1 MMSDYHAEPT
11 LVLLLRELDK
21 FNRWERLGLE
31 LGLEPED
38 LEKIKM
44 EQRGNVDES
53 KREMLGLWL
62 KNSATSCSWERV
74 AIALERMKEM
84 SLARSIRSMCLSDD
98 SCSTQEIAKGTS
110 VSSSDNVVQKMK
122 VEFVELVVA
131 IRKAL
136 EDRKPPVPIDDLV
149 LCCRDGLLPSPPD
162 ELNSNEVK
170 DVAKLFE
177 IIQDRFCF
185 HNYPLLELVVNVF
198 LEDHTAVKKLMQK
211 YHEQLEIFKNSTE
224 LQDLMK
230 DIEQAHLSPPVSP
243 SVDTMS
249 TCNTGGMC
257 RVVLTLVGGWLPR
270 SVKNLES
277 LMKEIFQEK
286 QSVLAHLEVV
296 HGSVIVSYL
305 APEFEAKILI
315 AKANEA
321 KHLFLLLGVQKLCIG
336 DHLVFCETNASKF
349 SFQESL
355 LRAIESNNTHLVS
368 FLVELKHLDPDFLH
382 DPMPGLERST
392 PASSLFNAS
401 RLGFCIIIDILLK
414 HGANVN
420 ILTGDGRTPLMA
432 ASRYGHVEAV
442 GMLLSKGASLEIL
455 DKDGDTALRYANDN
469 NQPQVVELLLKSG
482 ANPNVVGTD
491 NWSCLLVSCCD
502 NNYEIVPLLLE
513 YGADRH
519 HTDSQGKTCL
529 MMASQNGHLESMRI
543 MLNDASPAE
552 INQTMKDGW
561 CALSLAYDHP
571 EAVELLLTHKADPN
585 VYLEDGWN
593 TLMLAHV
600 ENISG
605 TVNVLLNDSR
615 TELHCENCCACL
627 HSKKGVKF

>member
-1 MMSDYHAEPT
+1 M
-11 LVLLLRELDK
+11 K

-38 LEKIKM
+38 LEKIEM

-62 KNSATSCSWERV
+62 KNSATSCSWKQV

-84 SLARSIRSMCLSDD
+84 SLSRSIRSMCLSDD
-98 SCSTQEIAKGTS
+98 STQEIAKGTS
-110 VSSSDNVVQKMK
+110 VSSSDNVVRKVE
-122 VEFVELVVA
+122 VEFVELVVT

-136 EDRKPPVPIDDLV
+136 EDGKPPVPIDDLV
-149 LCCRDGLLPSPPD
+149 LCCRDGLLPSPPE

-198 LEDHTAVKKLMQK
+198 LEGHTAVKKLMQK
-211 YHEQLEIFKNSTE
+211 YHEHLEIFKNSTE
-224 LQDLMK
+224 LQDIMK
-230 DIEQAHLSPPVSP
+230 DIEQTHFSPPVS
-243 SVDTMS
+243 SSADTVS

-257 RVVLTLVGGWLPR
+257 RVILTLVGGWLPR
-270 SVKNLES
+270 SVKNLDS

-305 APEFEAKILI
+305 APEFEAKFLI
-315 AKANEA
+315 TKANEA
-321 KHLFLLLGVQKLCIG
+321 KHLFLHLGVQKLCIG
-336 DHLVFCETNASKF
+336 DHIVFCETNASKF

-368 FLVELKHLDPDFLH
+368 FLVELKNLDPDFLH
-382 DPMPGLERST
+382 DPMPELQRST
-392 PASSLFNAS
+392 PASSLFIAS
-401 RLGFCIIIDILLK
+401 QLGFCIIIDILLK

-420 ILTGDGRTPLMA
+420 VLTGDGRTPLMA
-432 ASRYGHVEAV
+432 ASKYGHVEAV
-442 GMLLSKGASLEIL
+442 GMLLSAGASLEIL

-469 NQPQVVELLLKSG
+469 NQPQVVEFLLKSG

-491 NWSCLLVSCCD
+491 NWSCLLISCCD
-502 NNYEIVPLLLE
+502 NNHEIVPLLLE

-519 HTDSQGKTCL
+519 HTTTQGKTCL
-529 MMASQNGHLESMRI
+529 MMASQNSHLESMRI
-543 MLNDASPAE
+543 MLNDSSPAE
-552 INQTMKDGW
+552 INQTMKGGW

-571 EAVELLLTHKADPN
+571 EAVELLLTHGADPN
-585 VYLEDGWN
+585 VYLEDGCS
-593 TLMLAHV
+593 TLMLAHAK
-600 ENISG
+600 NISG
-605 TVNVLLNDSR
+605 TVNAILKR
-615 TELHCENCCACL
+615 IY
-627 HSKKGVKF
+627 